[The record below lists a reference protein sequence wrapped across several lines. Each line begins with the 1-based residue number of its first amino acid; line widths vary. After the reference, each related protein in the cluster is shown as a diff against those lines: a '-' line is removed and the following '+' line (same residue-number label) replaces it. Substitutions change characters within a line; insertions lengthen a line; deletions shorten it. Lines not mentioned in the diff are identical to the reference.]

1 MTKMYN
7 AIKQKI
13 CDNGSFC
20 EDVMM
25 LGLSVWV
32 FFVMALSIGQITV

>member
-7 AIKQKI
+7 VIKQKI

-25 LGLSVWV
+25 FGLSIWV
-32 FFVMALSIGQITV
+32 FWVMALSIGQITV